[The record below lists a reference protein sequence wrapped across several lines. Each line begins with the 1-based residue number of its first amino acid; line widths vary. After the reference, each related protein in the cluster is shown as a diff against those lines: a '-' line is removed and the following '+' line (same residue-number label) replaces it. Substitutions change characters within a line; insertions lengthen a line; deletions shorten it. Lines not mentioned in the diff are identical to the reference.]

1 MNKTVFITGASHGIG
16 RAIAI
21 ELAAKGYDLY
31 INGRTDAAALD
42 EVREKCLAASDKV
55 TVTVCQGDIGD
66 ENFVAGILDRIAD
79 EKKSLDVLVNCA
91 GVSYVGLL
99 QDMSFE
105 QWKTVMNVNLDS
117 VFLTCKYAIP
127 LMLHNSSGEG
137 RILNISSV
145 WGSHGASCEC
155 AYSASK
161 GGVNA
166 FTKALARELAPSHI
180 AVNALSPGFVDTRM
194 NGHLSD
200 EERTELAEEI
210 PVGRFATPE
219 DVARQAAL
227 ILESDVYMTGQI
239 ITFDGGWY
247 L

>member
-1 MNKTVFITGASHGIG
+1 MNKTALITGASHGIG
-16 RAIAI
+16 RAIAL
-21 ELAAKGYDLY
+21 ELAKKEYDLY
-31 INGRTDAAALD
+31 INGRTDTAALN
-42 EVREKCLAASDKV
+42 EVCENCLAVSDRI
-55 TVTVCQGDIGD
+55 TVQVCQGDVGD
-66 ENFVAGILDRIAD
+66 ESVVAEIADRISQ
-79 EKKSLDVLVNCA
+79 EKDSVDVLVNCA
-91 GVSYVGLL
+91 GISHVGLL

-105 QWKTVMNVNLDS
+105 QWKTLMNVNLDS
-117 VFLTCKYAIP
+117 VFLTCKYVIP
-127 LMLHNSSGEG
+127 LMLRNSCGEG

-166 FTKALARELAPSHI
+166 FTKALARELGPSHI

-194 NGHLSD
+194 NGHLSE
-200 EERTELAEEI
+200 EERSDLAEEI
-210 PVGRFATPE
+210 PAGHFATPE

-227 ILESDVYMTGQI
+227 ILDSDVYMTGQI